1 MLTLALFLTK
11 AVGISLSGVM
21 APGAVTAATVACGTR
36 SRHAG
41 ALIAVGHG
49 IVEFPLMLLIMAG
62 MGKIFQITAV
72 KISIGLAGGFFLVLM
87 AWQLLCDSGKMSS
100 TNFCSSKYQQR
111 GPILSGVIL
120 TIANPYFLLWW
131 ATLGLALANQAIELG
146 VTAFAL
152 FAIIHWLCDLV
163 WLEALS
169 WATFKGGQLI
179 GAQHLHRVLQFCAVM
194 LYCFAIMFLYD
205 ATYSLMNILTNPA

>member
-1 MLTLALFLTK
+1 
-11 AVGISLSGVM
+11 M

-62 MGKIFQITAV
+62 MGKIFQIDAV
-72 KISIGLAGGFFLVLM
+72 KITIGLAGGLFLVWM
-87 AWQLLCDSGKMSS
+87 ARQLLRESGEMSNANS
-100 TNFCSSKYQQR
+100 NKYQQKK
-111 GPILSGVIL
+111 PILSGIIL

-146 VTAFAL
+146 TTAFAL

-179 GAQHLHRVLQFCAVM
+179 GTRHLHRVLQFCAVM
-194 LYCFAIMFLYD
+194 LCFFAVMFLYD
-205 ATYSLMNILTNPA
+205 AAHSLITILATPA

>member
-1 MLTLALFLTK
+1 MLTLALFLIK

-62 MGKIFQITAV
+62 MGKIFQISAV
-72 KISIGLAGGFFLVLM
+72 KITIGLAGGFFLLWM
-87 AWQLLCDSGKMSS
+87 AWQLWRESGEMSNQNS
-100 TNFCSSKYQQR
+100 NKYQQK
-111 GPILSGVIL
+111 GPIVSGIIL

-146 VTAFAL
+146 RIAFAL
-152 FAIIHWLCDLV
+152 FAIIHWLCDLI

-179 GAQHLHRVLQFCAVM
+179 GTRHLHRVLQFCAVM
-194 LYCFAIMFLYD
+194 LFFFAVMFLYD
-205 ATYSLMNILTNPA
+205 ASHSLITILTTPA